1 MSPGLHDMI
10 SGRTVLV
17 TGAGGS
23 IGSELCHQVAA
34 VGPSRLLLLGH
45 GENPIFE
52 LDLLLKERFPALPVI
67 PVIADIRDRARLRD
81 VFARNRP
88 EIVFHAA
95 AHKHVPLMED
105 HPVEAVTNNV
115 LGTLQVVEL
124 SLEHEVG
131 HLALLSTDKAVRATS
146 VMGATK
152 RVAEQIVQHAAR
164 RHRRHFVSVRFGNVI
179 GTRGSVMP
187 NFQRQ
192 IDAGGPVTVT
202 HPDMRRYF
210 MTCPEAVGLVMQAAV
225 LGTGGEIFV
234 LDMGR
239 PVSILQ
245 LAETMIRQSGKE
257 PGKDIAIEITGIRPG
272 EKLYEE
278 PYFSTEE
285 AEPTE
290 MPGILRARAT
300 TLPQRFV
307 TRMRALLRAAGQG
320 ASDEELRGCLGELVS
335 DYAPRAG

>member
-1 MSPGLHDMI
+1 MSAGLHDMI
-10 SGRTVLV
+10 HGRTVLV

-34 VGPSRLLLLGH
+34 VKPSSLLLLGH

-52 LDLLLKERFPALPVI
+52 LDLILKERFPALPVVPI
-67 PVIADIRDRARLRD
+67 IADIRDRIRMRD
-81 VFARNRP
+81 VFARHRP
-88 EIVFHAA
+88 GVVLHAA

-115 LGTLQVVEL
+115 LGTLHVVEL
-124 SLEHEVG
+124 SVEHEVL
-131 HLALLSTDKAVRATS
+131 HLALVSTDKAVRATS

-179 GTRGSVMP
+179 GTRGSVVP

-192 IDAGGPVTVT
+192 IEAGGPVTVT
-202 HPDMRRYF
+202 HPGMRRYF
-210 MTCPEAVGLVMQAAV
+210 MTCPEAAGLVLQAAA
-225 LGTGGEIFV
+225 LGQGGEIFV
-234 LDMGR
+234 LDMGQ

-245 LAETMIRQSGKE
+245 LAETMIRQAGKE
-257 PGKDIAIEITGIRPG
+257 PGRDIAIEISGIRPG

-300 TLPQRFV
+300 RLPERFV
-307 TRMRALLRAAGQG
+307 TRMRALLRAAVRS
-320 ASDEELRGCLGELVS
+320 APEEELRRCLAELVP
-335 DYAPRAG
+335 DYDAPG